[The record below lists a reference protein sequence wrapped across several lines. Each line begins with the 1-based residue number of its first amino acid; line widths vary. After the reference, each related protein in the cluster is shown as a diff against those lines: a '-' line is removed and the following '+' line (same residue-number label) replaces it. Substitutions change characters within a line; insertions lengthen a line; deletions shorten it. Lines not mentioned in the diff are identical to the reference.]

1 MFFLSLSRCR
11 LIRPRSKRFPIGLI
25 SFGRISGRWKSS
37 IAAAMAPRGTYGGMN
52 RVDLFPGFENGR
64 IVPPSSF
71 PPPPH
76 CLSSRTS
83 RISSSEQKKKIDRE
97 KKSWGRA
104 IVGILTDRTGTLCA
118 KDMENNLRVGR
129 RNKKKSRRRR
139 RGGKKTSVSLDFDWQ

>member
-1 MFFLSLSRCR
+1 
-11 LIRPRSKRFPIGLI
+11 
-25 SFGRISGRWKSS
+25 
-37 IAAAMAPRGTYGGMN
+37 MAPRGTYGGMN

-129 RNKKKSRRRR
+129 RNKKKKVEDDVEGEKRR
-139 RGGKKTSVSLDFDWQ
+139 V